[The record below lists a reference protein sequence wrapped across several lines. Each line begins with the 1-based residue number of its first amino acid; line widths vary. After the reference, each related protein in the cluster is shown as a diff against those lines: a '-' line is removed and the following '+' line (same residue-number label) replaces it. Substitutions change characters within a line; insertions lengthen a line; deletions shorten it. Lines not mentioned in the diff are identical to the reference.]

1 MFLLPVPRAI
11 HEGSEVLLAAKPRGG
26 WRTWDH
32 SGSGGDP
39 LAWSQESS
47 HTPNS
52 PAFMA
57 RMGNLPLHIRAT
69 SLPKEQLTPSL
80 QWEHIPDVTF
90 LLPVPTQTETI
101 LNPGCWQTSTT
112 PLSPRAHP
120 APLHHPDGQL
130 PSADAVALHPTS
142 AHGHVPE
149 APVCWDVALPVVSQ
163 SLWKQW
169 PKGWGHV
176 GTQLGSPFAWGN
188 A

>member
-11 HEGSEVLLAAKPRGG
+11 HEGSEALLAARLRGG

-39 LAWSQESS
+39 LAWPQESF
-47 HTPNS
+47 HRPNS

-57 RMGNLPLHIRAT
+57 RTDNLPLHIQAT
-69 SLPKEQLTPSL
+69 SLPKEQLAPSL

-101 LNPGCWQTSTT
+101 LNPSTT

-130 PSADAVALHPTS
+130 PPADAVALHPTS

-149 APVCWDVALPVVSQ
+149 APVRWDIALPVVSQ
-163 SLWKQW
+163 PLWKQQL
-169 PKGWGHV
+169 KGWGHV

>member
-11 HEGSEVLLAAKPRGG
+11 HEGSEALLAARPRGG

-39 LAWSQESS
+39 LAWPQESS

-57 RMGNLPLHIRAT
+57 TMDNLPLHIRAT
-69 SLPKEQLTPSL
+69 SLPKEQLAPSL

-101 LNPGCWQTSTT
+101 LNPGC
-112 PLSPRAHP
+112 
-120 APLHHPDGQL
+120 
-130 PSADAVALHPTS
+130 
-142 AHGHVPE
+142 
-149 APVCWDVALPVVSQ
+149 
-163 SLWKQW
+163 
-169 PKGWGHV
+169 
-176 GTQLGSPFAWGN
+176 
-188 A
+188 